1 MRKWGSRSLA
11 VHAQLTPNLQWVM
24 DTLLKEAG
32 DISLVCGHRNEQEQN
47 ALYPKYSKVKW
58 PNGKHNSMPSRAV
71 DFQPYPYPSDDKVL
85 WASLAYYAGRAIE
98 IGKSAGITLRW
109 GGDWNG
115 DGNMV
120 DTEFYDLFHLEETT

>member
-11 VHAQLTPNLQWVM
+11 VREQLTSNLQWVM
-24 DTLLKEAG
+24 DTLLEEVG

-71 DFQPYPYPSDDKVL
+71 DFQPYPYPAKKEVL

-98 IGKSAGITLRW
+98 IGQRRDIKLRW

-115 DGNMV
+115 NGDMT
-120 DTEFYDLFHLEETT
+120 DTEFYDLFHLEEIA